1 MNLAK
6 ITVEWVFGDVIQ
18 GYMNYRKGKQKLDTK
33 MCKFR
38 EIRQQFLYVYC
49 DNNLINDKEF
59 ILLYDLNTSKNLDLQ
74 NRLYFKCDLKSVSND
89 EQI

>member
-1 MNLAK
+1 M
-6 ITVEWVFGDVIQ
+6 IQ

-38 EIRQQFLYVYC
+38 EIRQRSLYVYC
-49 DNNLINDKEF
+49 DNSLINDKEF
-59 ILLYDLNTSKNLDLQ
+59 ILLYDLATSKNLDLQ
-74 NRLYFKCDLKSVSND
+74 NRPYFKFDLKAVSDD

>member
-1 MNLAK
+1 M
-6 ITVEWVFGDVIQ
+6 IQ

-38 EIRQQFLYVYC
+38 EIRQRFLYVYC
-49 DNNLINDKEF
+49 DDSLINDKEF
-59 ILLYDLNTSKNLDLQ
+59 ILLYDLTTSKNLDLQ
-74 NRLYFKCDLKSVSND
+74 NRPYFKFDLKAVSDD